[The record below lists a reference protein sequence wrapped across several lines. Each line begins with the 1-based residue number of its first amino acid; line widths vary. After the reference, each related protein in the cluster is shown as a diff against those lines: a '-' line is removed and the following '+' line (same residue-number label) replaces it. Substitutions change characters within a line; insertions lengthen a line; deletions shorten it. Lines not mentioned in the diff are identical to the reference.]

1 MKRFANN
8 RYLKCVLPILLVA
21 LLVSAASAAPIGLD
35 PGKWAPATYQ
45 RLAAFVEA
53 NGSGGPNYDPAKP
66 PYVVFD
72 WDQTCIFND
81 TEEALF
87 RYKIETLNF
96 KMTPEVFAEAI
107 RKDIPKDNFSD
118 DYKNADGKTVNIDLI
133 GADLDAAY
141 TFLYKNYE
149 GFGAGGKMTLA
160 EARATEEFI
169 DFRAKLAWLYE
180 AIGGTFSADVSYPWV
195 LYLFSG
201 MTADEVKALAE
212 KSNDAALADKLETYT
227 LSSSK
232 TLQSKAGYISMGG
245 YKRGL
250 RTVPEMSNLMN
261 VLRSHGIHVY
271 VCTASLDN
279 VVRVFSNLPKY
290 GYNVPEEN
298 VLGMRVAMEDGK
310 YVPRYDD
317 TWVQTQQAG
326 KTEAIKRELVSKYG
340 YGPIAVFG
348 DSQGDYKM
356 CVDFEETQV
365 VLVVNRLRKDDFG
378 KLGLQAM
385 ETHGKPDAK
394 FILQGRDENIGAFRP
409 DEKTIKYGKTEPE
422 LFHASLVK

>member
-35 PGKWAPATYQ
+35 PGKWAPAAYQ
-45 RLAAFVEA
+45 RLAAFVEV
-53 NGSGGPNYDPAKP
+53 NGSSGPNYDPAKP
-66 PYVVFD
+66 PYAVFD

-81 TEEALF
+81 TEEELF

-96 KMTPEVFAEAI
+96 KMTPDVFAEAI
-107 RKDIPKDNFSD
+107 RKDIPKDDFAV
-118 DYKNADGKTVNIDLI
+118 KNVDGKPVNIDLI

-149 GFGAGGKMTLA
+149 GFGAGGKMTLE
-160 EARATEEFI
+160 EARATEEFV
-169 DFRAKLAWLYE
+169 DFRGKLAWLYE
-180 AIGGTFSADVSYPWV
+180 AIGETFSADVSYPWV

-201 MTADEVKALAE
+201 MTVDEVQALTE
-212 KSNDAALADKLETYT
+212 KSNDVGLAAKLETYT
-227 LSSSK
+227 LTSSK
-232 TLQSKAGYISMGG
+232 TLQTKAGVVSGS

-250 RTVPEMSNLMN
+250 RTVPEMSNMMN

-279 VVRVFSNLPKY
+279 VVRVFAGLPKY
-290 GYNVPEEN
+290 GYNVPQEN
-298 VLGMRVAMEDGK
+298 VLGMRVAMVDGK

-348 DSQGDYKM
+348 DSQGDYRM
-356 CVDFEETQV
+356 YVDFEETQV

>member
-1 MKRFANN
+1 MQ
-8 RYLKCVLPILLVA
+8 CVLPLLLVV

-35 PGKWAPATYQ
+35 PGKWAPAAYQ
-45 RLAAFVEA
+45 RLVAFVEA

-81 TEEALF
+81 TEEELF

-107 RKDIPKDNFSD
+107 RKDIPKDDFAV
-118 DYKNADGKTVNIDLI
+118 KNVDGKAVNIDGI

-149 GFGAGGKMTLA
+149 GFGAGGKMTLE
-160 EARATEEFI
+160 EARATEEFV
-169 DFRAKLAWLYE
+169 DFRGKLAWLYE
-180 AIGGTFSADVSYPWV
+180 VIGETFSADVSYPWV

-201 MTADEVKALAE
+201 MTVDEVQALTE
-212 KSNDAALADKLETYT
+212 KSNDVGLAAKLETYT
-227 LSSSK
+227 LTSSK
-232 TLQSKAGYISMGG
+232 TLQTKAGVVTGS

-261 VLRSHGIHVY
+261 VLRSRGIHVY

-290 GYNVPEEN
+290 GYNVPQEN
-298 VLGMRVAMEDGK
+298 VLGMRVAKVDGK

-348 DSQGDYKM
+348 DSQGDYRM
-356 CVDFEETQV
+356 CVDFEDTQV
-365 VLVVNRLRKDDFG
+365 VLVVNRLRRDDFG

>member
-1 MKRFANN
+1 MQ
-8 RYLKCVLPILLVA
+8 CVLPLLLVA

-35 PGKWAPATYQ
+35 PGKWAPAAYQ
-45 RLAAFVEA
+45 RLVAFVEA
-53 NGSGGPNYDPAKP
+53 NGSGGPNYDPANP

-81 TEEALF
+81 TEEELF

-96 KMTPEVFAEAI
+96 KMTPDVFAEAI
-107 RKDIPKDNFSD
+107 RKDIPKDDFAVKNVD
-118 DYKNADGKTVNIDLI
+118 DKAVNIDSI

-149 GFGAGGKMTLA
+149 GFGAGGKMTLE
-160 EARATEEFI
+160 EARTTEEFV
-169 DFRAKLAWLYE
+169 DFRGKLAWLYE
-180 AIGGTFSADVSYPWV
+180 AIGETFSADVSYPWV

-201 MTADEVKALAE
+201 MTVDEVQALTE
-212 KSNDAALADKLETYT
+212 KSNDVGLAAKLETYT
-227 LSSSK
+227 LTSSK
-232 TLQSKAGYISMGG
+232 TLQTKAGVVSGS

-261 VLRSHGIHVY
+261 VLRSNGIHVY

-290 GYNVPEEN
+290 GYNVPQEN
-298 VLGMRVAMEDGK
+298 VLGMRVAKVDGK

-348 DSQGDYKM
+348 DSQGDYRM

-422 LFHASLVK
+422 LFHSSLVK

>member
-1 MKRFANN
+1 MQ
-8 RYLKCVLPILLVA
+8 CVLPLLLVV

-35 PGKWAPATYQ
+35 PGKWAPAAYQ
-45 RLAAFVEA
+45 RLVAFVEA

-81 TEEALF
+81 TEEELF

-107 RKDIPKDNFSD
+107 RKDIPKDDFAV
-118 DYKNADGKTVNIDLI
+118 KNVDGKAVNIDSI

-149 GFGAGGKMTLA
+149 GFGAGGKMTLE
-160 EARATEEFI
+160 EARDTEEFV
-169 DFRAKLAWLYE
+169 DFRGKLAWLYE
-180 AIGGTFSADVSYPWV
+180 AIGETFSADVSYPWV

-201 MTADEVKALAE
+201 MTVDEVKALTE
-212 KSNDAALADKLETYT
+212 KSNDVGLAAKLETYT
-227 LSSSK
+227 LTSSK
-232 TLQSKAGYISMGG
+232 TLQTKAGVVTGS

-261 VLRSHGIHVY
+261 VLRSRGIHVY

-290 GYNVPEEN
+290 GYNVPQEN
-298 VLGMRVAMEDGK
+298 VLGMRVAKVDGK

-348 DSQGDYKM
+348 DSQGDYRM

>member
-1 MKRFANN
+1 MKRFTAN
-8 RYLKCVLPILLVA
+8 RYLKCVLPILLIA

-35 PGKWAPATYQ
+35 PGKWAPATYH
-45 RLAAFVEA
+45 RLVAFVEA
-53 NGSGGPNYDPAKP
+53 NGSASPNYDPAKP
-66 PYVVFD
+66 PFVVFD

-81 TEEALF
+81 TEEELF

-107 RKDIPKDNFSD
+107 RKDIPKDDFAV
-118 DYKNADGKTVNIDLI
+118 KNVDGKVVNIELI

-149 GFGAGGKMTLA
+149 GFGAGGKMTL
-160 EARATEEFI
+160 EDARATEEFV
-169 DFRAKLAWLYE
+169 DFRGKLAWLYE
-180 AIGGTFSADVSYPWV
+180 AIGETFSADVSYPWV

-201 MTADEVKALAE
+201 MTVDEVQALTE
-212 KSNDAALADKLETYT
+212 KSNDVGLAAKLETYT
-227 LSSSK
+227 LTSSK
-232 TLQSKAGYISMGG
+232 TLQTKAGVVSGS

-261 VLRSHGIHVY
+261 VLRSNGIHVY

-290 GYNVPEEN
+290 GYNVPQEN
-298 VLGMRVAMEDGK
+298 VLGMRVAKVDGK

-348 DSQGDYKM
+348 DSQGDYRM

>member
-1 MKRFANN
+1 MKRFTAN
-8 RYLKCVLPILLVA
+8 RFLKCVLPVLLIA

-45 RLAAFVEA
+45 RLVAFVEA
-53 NGSGGPNYDPAKP
+53 NGSASPNYDPAKP
-66 PYVVFD
+66 PFVVFD

-81 TEEALF
+81 TEEELF

-107 RKDIPKDNFSD
+107 RKDIPKDDFAV
-118 DYKNADGKTVNIDLI
+118 KNVDGKAVNIDLI

-149 GFGAGGKMTLA
+149 GFGAGGKMTL
-160 EARATEEFI
+160 EDARATEEFV
-169 DFRAKLAWLYE
+169 DFRGKLAWLYE
-180 AIGGTFSADVSYPWV
+180 AIGETFSADVSYPWV

-201 MTADEVKALAE
+201 MTVDEVQALTE
-212 KSNDAALADKLETYT
+212 KSNDVGLAAKLETYT
-227 LSSSK
+227 LTSSK
-232 TLQSKAGYISMGG
+232 TLQTKAGVVSGS

-261 VLRSHGIHVY
+261 VLRSNGIHVY

-290 GYNVPEEN
+290 GYNVPQEN
-298 VLGMRVAMEDGK
+298 VLGMRVAKVDGK

-348 DSQGDYKM
+348 DSQGDYRM

>member
-1 MKRFANN
+1 MKRFTAN
-8 RYLKCVLPILLVA
+8 RFLKCVLPVLLIA

-45 RLAAFVEA
+45 RLVAFVEA
-53 NGSGGPNYDPAKP
+53 NGSASPNYDPAKP
-66 PYVVFD
+66 PFVVFD

-81 TEEALF
+81 TEEELF

-107 RKDIPKDNFSD
+107 RKDIPKDDFAV
-118 DYKNADGKTVNIDLI
+118 KNVDGKAVNIDLI

-149 GFGAGGKMTLA
+149 GFGAGGKMTLE
-160 EARATEEFI
+160 EARATEEFV
-169 DFRAKLAWLYE
+169 DFRGKLAWLYE
-180 AIGGTFSADVSYPWV
+180 AIGETFSADVSYPWV

-201 MTADEVKALAE
+201 MTVDEVQALTE
-212 KSNDAALADKLETYT
+212 KSNDVGLAAKLETYT
-227 LSSSK
+227 LTSSK
-232 TLQSKAGYISMGG
+232 TLQTKAGVVSGS

-261 VLRSHGIHVY
+261 VLRSNGIHVY

-290 GYNVPEEN
+290 GYNVPQEN
-298 VLGMRVAMEDGK
+298 VLGMRVAKVDGK

-348 DSQGDYKM
+348 DSQGDYRM

-385 ETHGKPDAK
+385 ETHGKSDAK

>member
-1 MKRFANN
+1 MKRFMAN
-8 RYLKCVLPILLVA
+8 RFLKCVLPILLIA

-45 RLAAFVEA
+45 RLVAFVEA
-53 NGSGGPNYDPAKP
+53 NGSASPNYDPAKP
-66 PYVVFD
+66 PYAVFD

-81 TEEALF
+81 TEEELF

-107 RKDIPKDNFSD
+107 RKDIPKDDFAV
-118 DYKNADGKTVNIDLI
+118 KNVDGKAVNIDLI

-149 GFGAGGKMTLA
+149 GFGAGGKMTLE
-160 EARATEEFI
+160 EARATEEFV
-169 DFRAKLAWLYE
+169 DFRGKLAWLYE
-180 AIGGTFSADVSYPWV
+180 AIGETFSADVSYPWV

-201 MTADEVKALAE
+201 MTVDEVQALTE
-212 KSNDAALADKLETYT
+212 KSNDVGLAAKLETYT
-227 LSSSK
+227 LTSSK
-232 TLQSKAGYISMGG
+232 TLQTKAGVVSGS

-261 VLRSHGIHVY
+261 VLRSNGIHVY

-290 GYNVPEEN
+290 GYNVPQEN
-298 VLGMRVAMEDGK
+298 VLGMRVAKVDGK

-326 KTEAIKRELVSKYG
+326 KTEAIKRELASKYG

-348 DSQGDYKM
+348 DSQGDYRM